1 MYQTQFFFPPPWFF
15 SPQSLPGA
23 TYSGC
28 ANDNDVVINQAGL
41 GPPGPP
47 GPQGEPGPQ
56 GAQGDPGIP
65 GEPGPQGPQ
74 GPQGDPGI
82 PGPPGPS
89 GPSSGSIFVEVTT
102 TLTDITITEDN
113 DYIGVVSKK
122 PVTVTLPPGLPG
134 RVFIIKDELGPQAG
148 KITIVPEP
156 GTTIDGSSDLVLS
169 SPYASATLVFNGNWF
184 TI

>member
-15 SPQSLPGA
+15 TSVSAPPNIG
-23 TYSGC
+23 GC
-28 ANDNDVVINQAGL
+28 SEDNDIIINQGGI

-56 GAQGDPGIP
+56 GAQGEPGIQ
-65 GEPGPQGPQ
+65 GETGLQGP
-74 GPQGDPGI
+74 

-89 GPSSGSIFVEVTT
+89 GPPGPPSPISGSIFVEVTT
-102 TLTDITITEDN
+102 TTTDITVTEDN

-122 PVTVTLPPGLPG
+122 PVIVTLPPGLPG
-134 RVFIIKDELGPQAG
+134 RIFIIKDELGPQAG
-148 KITIVPEP
+148 KITIVPQP
-156 GTTIDGSSDLVLS
+156 GSTIDNNSDLVLS
-169 SPYASATLVFNGNWF
+169 SPFASATLAFNGNWF